1 MSTLKSMKEAKGI
14 MLIFDL
20 TQKQSFYDLDI
31 WLDIIRENLRNPFII
46 LIGNKSDME
55 KDERK
60 VISEEVNKFA

>member
-1 MSTLKSMKEAKGI
+1 MNTLKSMKEDKGI